1 MLKVNRFFYFKL
13 AITNIKKNA
22 KTYVPYIITSIL
34 TICMFYIICSLS
46 KNPDLPK
53 ATGTGTMSEVLFLG
67 TIVCGIF
74 SVTFL
79 FYTNS
84 FLMKRRKKEFGLY
97 NILGMEK
104 KHISRVVL
112 CETLIISVISLI
124 FGLLIGILFDKLMLL
139 ILLSMFSVKIPL
151 GFYISSASLGTTFV
165 LFAGIFVLIFLNSI
179 RQIHLA
185 KPIELLQGGS
195 VGEKEPKAKWFIA
208 LLGFICLGT
217 GYYIAVTTT
226 NPIAALM
233 LFFVAVILVIIG
245 TYLVFTAGSIVLLKA
260 LRKNKN
266 YYYKTKHF
274 ISVSGMIYRMKQN
287 AVGLANICILSTMV
301 LVMLSSTFS
310 LWYGMNDIV
319 DNYYPR
325 EFQFTPSEYSDKDI
339 KNLKAWINNTLDDF
353 DQKPTDTIEYT
364 TLNFAC
370 IGKGDTF
377 IVDKANSTYS
387 NIADDI
393 STLSFVTLDDYNKI
407 YNSNVKLND
416 DEVLICS
423 SHEKYT
429 EPQLKI
435 FNYTFKVKNTFDN
448 FPTDQYVAANVAKN
462 HVVVV
467 KNIDILK
474 NINKL
479 QQKVYGDMASNIKYL
494 YFFNVNTNAEN
505 ILKINDKFIDEIQE
519 MANYPKNA
527 NKYIYQGEIDC
538 REESRNNLIAL
549 NGGLLFIGVFLG
561 VLFMIATIL
570 IMYYKQISE
579 GYDDKE
585 RFAIMQKVGISHKE
599 IKKSIHSQ
607 VLTVFFLPLIVAGI
621 HIAFA
626 FPFITKILAIL
637 NLTNIKLFVISTCGS
652 FLIFAIFY
660 GIVYRI
666 TARSYYKIVS

>member
-1 MLKVNRFFYFKL
+1 MSRFFYFKL

-46 KNPDLPK
+46 NNPDLTK
-53 ATGTGTMSEVLFLG
+53 ATGTSTMSEVLFLG

-74 SVTFL
+74 AVIFL

-112 CETLIISVISLI
+112 CETLIISVISLVL
-124 FGLLIGILFDKLMLL
+124 GLLIGILFDKLMLL
-139 ILLSMFSVKIPL
+139 LLLSMFSVKIPL
-151 GFYISSASLGTTFV
+151 GFYISSTSLSTTFV
-165 LFAGIFVLIFLNSI
+165 LFAAIFVLIFLNSI

-185 KPIELLQGGS
+185 KPIELLQGSS
-195 VGEKEPKAKWFIA
+195 VGEKEPKAKCFIA

-226 NPIAALM
+226 NPIAALT

-245 TYLVFTAGSIVLLKA
+245 TYLVFTAGSIVLLKT

-266 YYYKTKHF
+266 YYYKTKNF

-287 AVGLANICILSTMV
+287 AVGLANICVLSTMV

-325 EFQFTPSEYSDKDI
+325 EFQFSPSGHSSKDI
-339 KNLKAWINNTLDDF
+339 KNLKAWVNNTLDDF
-353 DQKPTDTIEYT
+353 NQEPTDILEYT

-370 IGKGDTF
+370 IDKGDTF
-377 IVDKANSTYS
+377 VVDKANSTYANTVD
-387 NIADDI
+387 NISI
-393 STLSFVTLDDYNKI
+393 LSFVTLNDYNKI

-423 SHEKYT
+423 NREKYT
-429 EPQLKI
+429 EPILKI
-435 FNYTFKVKNTFDN
+435 SNYTFKIKDTFEN

-479 QQKVYGDMASNIKYL
+479 QQKVYGDMASDIKYL
-494 YFFNVNTNAEN
+494 YFFNVDTNAEN
-505 ILKINDKFIDEIQE
+505 ILKINNKFTDEMQA
-519 MANYPKNA
+519 MANYPEGT
-527 NKYIYQGEIDC
+527 NKYIYQGKIDC
-538 REESRNNLIAL
+538 REDSRNNLIAL

-637 NLTNIKLFVISTCGS
+637 NLTNIKLFAIATCGS

>member
-1 MLKVNRFFYFKL
+1 MSRFFYFKL

-46 KNPDLPK
+46 NNPDLTK
-53 ATGTGTMSEVLFLG
+53 ATGTSTMSEVLFLG

-74 SVTFL
+74 AVIFL

-112 CETLIISVISLI
+112 CETLIISVISL
-124 FGLLIGILFDKLMLL
+124 FLGLLIGILFDKLMLL
-139 ILLSMFSVKIPL
+139 LLLSMFSVKIPL
-151 GFYISSASLGTTFV
+151 GFYISSTSLSTTFV
-165 LFAGIFVLIFLNSI
+165 LFAAIFVLIFLNSI

-185 KPIELLQGGS
+185 KPIELLQGSS
-195 VGEKEPKAKWFIA
+195 VGEKEPKAKCFIA

-226 NPIAALM
+226 NPIAALT

-245 TYLVFTAGSIVLLKA
+245 TYLVFTAGSIVLLKT

-266 YYYKTKHF
+266 YYYKTKNF

-287 AVGLANICILSTMV
+287 AVGLANICVLSTMV

-325 EFQFTPSEYSDKDI
+325 EFQFSPSGHSSKDI
-339 KNLKAWINNTLDDF
+339 KNLKAWVNNTLDDF
-353 DQKPTDTIEYT
+353 NQEPTDILEYT

-370 IGKGDTF
+370 IDKGDTF
-377 IVDKANSTYS
+377 VVDKANSTYA
-387 NIADDI
+387 NTVDNI
-393 STLSFVTLDDYNKI
+393 STLSFVTLNDYNKI

-423 SHEKYT
+423 NREKYT
-429 EPQLKI
+429 EPILKI
-435 FNYTFKVKNTFDN
+435 FNYTFKIKDTFEN

-479 QQKVYGDMASNIKYL
+479 QQKVYGDMASDIKYL
-494 YFFNVNTNAEN
+494 YFFNVDTNAEN
-505 ILKINDKFIDEIQE
+505 ILKINNKFTDEMQA
-519 MANYPKNA
+519 MANYPEGT
-527 NKYIYQGEIDC
+527 NKYIYQGKIDC
-538 REESRNNLIAL
+538 REDSRNNLIAL

-637 NLTNIKLFVISTCGS
+637 NLTNIKLFAIATCGS